1 MMASM
6 TELFSS
12 GRIVDAILVLVAF
25 EALFLLRRR
34 ALLLGLLPGVLLLLA
49 LREALR
55 GAGWPAVAL
64 CLAGAFAAHLAD
76 LGLRI
81 ARG

>member
-1 MMASM
+1 M
-6 TELFSS
+6 TDLFSS
-12 GRIVDAILVLVAF
+12 GRIVDAILALVAL
-25 EALFLLRRR
+25 EAVLLLRRR

-49 LREALR
+49 LRAALR
-55 GAGWPAVAL
+55 GAGWPVIAL

-81 ARG
+81 ARS